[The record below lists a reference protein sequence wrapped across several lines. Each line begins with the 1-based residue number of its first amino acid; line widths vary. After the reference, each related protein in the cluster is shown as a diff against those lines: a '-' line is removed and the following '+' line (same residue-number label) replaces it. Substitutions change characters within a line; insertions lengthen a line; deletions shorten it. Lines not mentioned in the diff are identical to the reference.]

1 MNYRHA
7 YHAGNFADVVK
18 HVVLSRIIDY
28 LKRKDAPFRVIDTH
42 AGIGLYDLS
51 SDEAQKTGEW
61 RGGVGRLA
69 GKAFPPEIAALL
81 DPYLGAVGL
90 DESAGDIRSY
100 PGSPLIARRLLRKQD
115 RLFAIELHPEDAGE
129 LRRLFAG
136 DIQTRVLELDGW
148 LALGAQ
154 LPPKERRGLV
164 LVDPPFEEPGEFDRM
179 ADALVKAHHR
189 WPGGIYALW
198 YPVKNAREVAAFR
211 DRLRQAGIARILDLR
226 FDIRRPS
233 PEPRL
238 DGCGMAV
245 VNPPYALEAEMRAV
259 LPGAAH
265 AACRRSRARR
275 GRPNGWPANELLR
288 ASGRGPRA
296 SRRDRR
302 ADICRCSSRRY
313 CSRRCPRSGRCCR
326 SCRRRPAW

>member
-18 HVVLSRIIDY
+18 HVVLSRIIEY

-51 SDEAQKTGEW
+51 SDEAGKTGEW
-61 RGGVGRLA
+61 LDGIGRIA
-69 GKAFPPEIAALL
+69 GKAFSAEATALL
-81 DPYLGAVGL
+81 APYLDAAGLSDAGGAI
-90 DESAGDIRSY
+90 ESY
-100 PGSPLIARRLLRKQD
+100 PGSPLIARRLFRKQD
-115 RLFAIELHPEDAGE
+115 RLFAIELHPEDAAE
-129 LRRLFAG
+129 LRQLFAG

-179 ADALVKAHHR
+179 ADALIRAYHR

-198 YPVKNAREVAAFR
+198 YPVKNMDEVAAFR
-211 DRLRQAGIARILDLR
+211 ERLDHAGIPKILDVS
-226 FDIRRPS
+226 FAIRRPS

-245 VNPPYALEAEMRAV
+245 VNPPYALEGELKTV
-259 LPGAAH
+259 LPALH
-265 AACRRSRARR
+265 AALADD
-275 GRPNGWPANELLR
+275 
-288 ASGRGPRA
+288 PRA
-296 SRRDRR
+296 
-302 ADICRCSSRRY
+302 
-313 CSRRCPRSGRCCR
+313 
-326 SCRRRPAW
+326 AWSVKWLAGE

>member
-18 HVVLSRIIDY
+18 HVVLSRIVEY

-51 SDEAQKTGEW
+51 SGEAAKTGEW
-61 RGGVGRLA
+61 LDGIGRIA
-69 GKAFPPEIAALL
+69 GKAFSPEVAALL
-81 DPYLGAVGL
+81 APYLDAAGLGDGTGAI
-90 DESAGDIRSY
+90 ESY

-115 RLFAIELHPEDAGE
+115 RLFAIELHPEDAAE
-129 LRRLFAG
+129 LRQLFAG

-154 LPPKERRGLV
+154 LPPKERRGVV

-179 ADALVKAHHR
+179 ADALTRAYQR

-198 YPVKNAREVAAFR
+198 YPVKNMGEVAAFR
-211 DRLRQAGIARILDLR
+211 DRLSQAGIPKILDVS
-226 FDIRRPS
+226 FAIRQPS

-238 DGCGMAV
+238 DGCGMTI
-245 VNPPYALEAEMRAV
+245 VNPPYTLESELKTV
-259 LPGAAH
+259 LPALHGLLADDT
-265 AACRRSRARR
+265 RAPWSVRWVA
-275 GRPNGWPANELLR
+275 GE
-288 ASGRGPRA
+288 
-296 SRRDRR
+296 
-302 ADICRCSSRRY
+302 
-313 CSRRCPRSGRCCR
+313 
-326 SCRRRPAW
+326 